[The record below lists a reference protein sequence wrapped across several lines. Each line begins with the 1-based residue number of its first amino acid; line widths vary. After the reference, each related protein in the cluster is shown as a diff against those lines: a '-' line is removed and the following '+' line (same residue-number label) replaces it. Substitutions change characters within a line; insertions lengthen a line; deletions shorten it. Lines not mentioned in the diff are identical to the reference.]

1 MSIPSAD
8 DFLMG
13 ESVPSAKFPAIG
25 ATVSGTICE
34 PPVVQQQRDYTT
46 GELKFWSDGNP
57 MMQLVVTLQT
67 GERDPGIV
75 DDDGRRRVYVR
86 GQLKRAVQR
95 AVKTAGAPGLAVGGQ
110 LTVTYARDGQPTN
123 PRFNPPK
130 EYTAV
135 YAPPAAGATEPTTSP
150 TASAAPTQQAAQVD
164 PNSPEIQALLAQ
176 IQGQQPPAA

>member
-110 LTVTYARDGQPTN
+110 LTRS
-123 PRFNPPK
+123 
-130 EYTAV
+130 E
-135 YAPPAAGATEPTTSP
+135 EHTSELQ
-150 TASAAPTQQAAQVD
+150 SR
-164 PNSPEIQALLAQ
+164 E
-176 IQGQQPPAA
+176 

>member
-8 DFLMG
+8 DFLMS
-13 ESVPSAKFPAIG
+13 ESVPSAKFAQIG
-25 ATVSGTICE
+25 ATVTGTICE

-57 MMQLVVTLQT
+57 MMQLVVTVQT
-67 GERDPGIV
+67 TERDPDIV

-86 GQLKRAVQR
+86 GQLKKAVQR
-95 AVKTAGAPGLAVGGQ
+95 AVKAAGAPGLAVGGQ

-130 EYTAV
+130 EYTAT
-135 YAPPAAGATEPTTSP
+135 YTPPAPTAP
-150 TASAAPTQQAAQVD
+150 TASAASAAPGQQAPGPAQVD
-164 PNSPEIQALLAQ
+164 LNSPEIQALLAQ